1 MVISG
6 VTEKI
11 VHKIRS
17 LVFVD
22 AFVPEDGQCHMDLF
36 PREYVQL
43 MRLDAQQNGEGY
55 KLTPPPP
62 ERVNLNAGDV
72 EWAKAM
78 LVKHPLPCFEQ
89 KLTLTGSRERVP
101 RRTYI
106 LATGWSSPFEKFAR
120 KFGQDPTWVVK
131 RINCGNIVMLDHP
144 EELAH
149 ILITAA

>member
-1 MVISG
+1 LASAPISLDTHIDDVLGLIRCGGMVISG

-72 EWAKAM
+72 EWQE
-78 LVKHPLPCFEQ
+78 PC
-89 KLTLTGSRERVP
+89 
-101 RRTYI
+101 
-106 LATGWSSPFEKFAR
+106 
-120 KFGQDPTWVVK
+120 
-131 RINCGNIVMLDHP
+131 
-144 EELAH
+144 
-149 ILITAA
+149 